1 MAMRQED
8 AIQFIRH
15 NDLSKPGPSTWAD
28 LGCGSGTFT
37 TALAHY
43 LQPGS
48 LIHAVDKVL
57 PAHLHIPVPAGV
69 EVKLLELDFVKE
81 ALPLPQL
88 DGIVMANALHY
99 VKEQSAFI
107 KKIEEYLQ
115 PAGKLLIVEYNTDK
129 PVPTWV
135 PYPLSFH
142 SLEKLFR
149 KHGFSHIEMIAQ
161 RPSVYG
167 NADLYTAII
176 HKS

>member
-1 MAMRQED
+1 MRTED

-15 NDLSKPGPSTWAD
+15 KELSIAGPSDWAD

-48 LIHAVDKVL
+48 VIHAVDKEL
-57 PAHLHIPVPAGV
+57 SADLKIPVPAGIQ
-69 EVKLLELDFVKE
+69 VKTQELDFVKE
-81 ALPLPQL
+81 ALPFEQL

-99 VKEQSAFI
+99 VKEQSAFVERI
-107 KKIEEYLQ
+107 GRCLR
-115 PAGKLLIVEYNTDK
+115 ADGKLLLVEYNTDK

-135 PYPLSFH
+135 PYPLSYP
-142 SLEKLFR
+142 SLEKLF
-149 KHGFSHIEMIAQ
+149 KAHGFQHIEMINE

-167 NADLYTAII
+167 NANLYTAII
-176 HKS
+176 WK